1 MTRIVI
7 IIEIHILFSYLLTS
21 LVLVSNVYLFVKRKF
36 SFRVCVCNTDI
47 IIPHSGCRGKVDRGT
62 VGACQG

>member
-1 MTRIVI
+1 MTRTVI
-7 IIEIHILFSYLLTS
+7 IIKINILFSYLLTS

-47 IIPHSGCRGKVDRGT
+47 YTALRVCRGKVGRGT